1 MADQVETLLAEAARL
16 PYGEARTVLAERALR
31 EAEALREP
39 EPAIAAR
46 LALTQAYQYGGE
58 PAKSFATFSRTVA
71 AYDAEPGRFTEW
83 QARRVL
89 WQFKW
94 IMSDMRRFPEIPL
107 RRALDALDDM
117 ERRYREAGA
126 PQAVYAQRCRVALHL
141 GDEPGVEE
149 WLHRWETAP
158 RDDLSDCRACDL
170 GGRAYVLASLGRYE
184 EAVAVG
190 GPVVAGEF
198 SCGVQPQSILCTL
211 LTPYLKT
218 GHLDEAAEAHRRAY
232 RIVQGQLGYLDDI
245 GDHLEFCA
253 LTGNETRGL
262 EILERELPLLE
273 RPPSP
278 AQARSFMTGAAL
290 VLRRL
295 METGH
300 DGLTVRRAGRDV
312 PVPELHAELA
322 AGAREIAARFD
333 VRNGDDVHTRR
344 VAATLAAEPLVAH
357 LPLVSPARRGESA
370 GRINPADTDS
380 RTAIRELFELG
391 EHDAGLAAL
400 RAAGD
405 PAAAMETAKELADL
419 DLDVEAAQAYA
430 AAADLYRNAGE
441 LLAAG
446 CAMRQRAKCVYFASD
461 DFAEISEAYA
471 QARAALTAASEAG
484 ERDAG
489 EPGTGPSD
497 TGQSDTGQ
505 SDAGRRREAV
515 WELAGLGYDEA
526 VALEWAKCHEAAAE
540 RCQEALD
547 AYLALDDQIGAM
559 RARELLEG
567 LRQETEQ
574 ED

>member
-1 MADQVETLLAEAARL
+1 MTDQVETLLAEAARL

-117 ERRYREAGA
+117 ERRYREAGT

-141 GDEPGVEE
+141 GDEPAVEE

-184 EAVAVG
+184 EAVAVA
-190 GPVVAGEF
+190 GPVVAGQF

-218 GHLDEAAEAHRRAY
+218 GHLDEAAEGHRRAY
-232 RIVQGQLGYLDDI
+232 RIVQGQIGYLDDI

-278 AQARSFMTGAAL
+278 AQAGSFMTGAAL

-300 DGLTVRRAGRDV
+300 DELTVRRAGRDV

-357 LPLVSPARRGESA
+357 LPLLSPARRGEPA
-370 GRINPADTDS
+370 GRIDPADTDS
-380 RTAIRELFELG
+380 LTGVRETRARTLFELG
-391 EHDAGLAAL
+391 EHEAGLAAL
-400 RAAGD
+400 REAGD
-405 PAAAMETAKELADL
+405 PAAAMEVAKELADV

-430 AAADLYRNAGE
+430 AAADLYRDAGE

-446 CAMRQRAKCVYFASD
+446 CAMRLRAKCVYFAGD
-461 DFAEISEAYA
+461 DLAEISEAYA
-471 QARAALTAASEAG
+471 QARAVLTAASDMG
-484 ERDAG
+484 QPDVG
-489 EPGTGPSD
+489 EPGTGQP
-497 TGQSDTGQ
+497 
-505 SDAGRRREAV
+505 DAGQRREAA

-526 VALEWAKCHEAAAE
+526 VALERAKCYEAAAE

-547 AYLALDDQIGAM
+547 AYLALDDQIAAV

-567 LRQETEQ
+567 LREETEQ

>member
-1 MADQVETLLAEAARL
+1 MTDQVETLLAEAARL

-107 RRALDALDDM
+107 RRTLDALDDM

-141 GDEPGVEE
+141 GDEPAVEE
-149 WLHRWETAP
+149 WLHRWETTP

-170 GGRAYVLASLGRYE
+170 GGRAYALASLGRYE

-198 SCGVQPQSILCTL
+198 SCGVQPQSVLCTL

-232 RIVQGQLGYLDDI
+232 RIVQGQIGYLDDI

-312 PVPELHAELA
+312 PMPELHEELA

-344 VAATLAAEPLVAH
+344 LAATLAAEPLVAH
-357 LPLVSPARRGESA
+357 LPFVSPARRGEPD
-370 GRINPADTDS
+370 GRIDTDS
-380 RTAIRELFELG
+380 RTAVRALFELG
-391 EHDAGLAAL
+391 EHEAGLAAL
-400 RAAGD
+400 REAGD
-405 PAAAMETAKELADL
+405 PAAAMEAAKELADL
-419 DLDVEAAQAYA
+419 DLDVGAAQAYA
-430 AAADLYRNAGE
+430 AAADLYRDAGE

-446 CAMRQRAKCVYFASD
+446 CAMRLRAKCVYFASD
-461 DFAEISEAYA
+461 DLAEISEAYA
-471 QARAALTAASEAG
+471 QARAALTAASDMG
-484 ERDAG
+484 QPDAG
-489 EPGTGPSD
+489 
-497 TGQSDTGQ
+497 Q
-505 SDAGRRREAV
+505 RREAA

-526 VALEWAKCHEAAAE
+526 VALEWAKCYEAAAE

-547 AYLALDDQIGAM
+547 TYLALDDQIAAV

-567 LRQETEQ
+567 LREETEQ
-574 ED
+574 EG

>member
-1 MADQVETLLAEAARL
+1 MTDQVETLLAEAARL

-71 AYDAEPGRFTEW
+71 AYDAEPGRFTDW

-107 RRALDALDDM
+107 RRTLDALDDM

-141 GDEPGVEE
+141 GDEPAVEE

-198 SCGVQPQSILCTL
+198 SCGVQPQSVLCTL
-211 LTPYLKT
+211 LMPYLKT

-232 RIVQGQLGYLDDI
+232 RIVQGQIGYLDDI

-253 LTGNETRGL
+253 LTGNATRGL

-333 VRNGDDVHTRR
+333 ARNGDDVHTRR

-357 LPLVSPARRGESA
+357 LSLVSPARRGGPE
-370 GRINPADTDS
+370 GRIDTDS
-380 RTAIRELFELG
+380 RTAVRALFELG
-391 EHDAGLAAL
+391 DHEAGLTAL
-400 RAAGD
+400 REAGD

-419 DLDVEAAQAYA
+419 DLDVAAAQAYA
-430 AAADLYRNAGE
+430 VAADLYRDAGE

-446 CAMRQRAKCVYFASD
+446 RAMRQRAKCVYFAGD
-461 DFAEISEAYA
+461 DPAEISEAYA
-471 QARAALTAASEAG
+471 QARAALTAASDMGQPEAG
-484 ERDAG
+484 EP
-489 EPGTGPSD
+489 E
-497 TGQSDTGQ
+497 TGQPGIGQPDTEQ
-505 SDAGRRREAV
+505 RREAA

-526 VALEWAKCHEAAAE
+526 VALEWAKCYEAAAE

-547 AYLALDDQIGAM
+547 TYLALDDQIAAV

-567 LRQETEQ
+567 LREETEQ

>member
-31 EAEALREP
+31 EAEVLREP

-141 GDEPGVEE
+141 GDEPGTEE

-232 RIVQGQLGYLDDI
+232 RIVQGQIGYLDDI

-278 AQARSFMTGAAL
+278 AQARSFMAGAAL

-333 VRNGDDVHTRR
+333 ARNGDDVHTRR

-357 LPLVSPARRGESA
+357 LPLFSPALLSPARRGEPD
-370 GRINPADTDS
+370 GRIDPADTD
-380 RTAIRELFELG
+380 RRMAVRALFELG
-391 EHDAGLAAL
+391 EHEAGQAAL
-400 RAAGD
+400 REAGD
-405 PAAAMETAKELADL
+405 PAAAMEAAKELTDL

-430 AAADLYRNAGE
+430 VAADLYRNAGE

-446 CAMRQRAKCVYFASD
+446 CAMRLRAKCVYFASD
-461 DFAEISEAYA
+461 DIAEIGEAYA

-484 ERDAG
+484 E
-489 EPGTGPSD
+489 PGTGQPD
-497 TGQSDTGQ
+497 TGQ
-505 SDAGRRREAV
+505 RREAA

-526 VALEWAKCHEAAAE
+526 VALRWAGCYKAAAE

-547 AYLALDDQIGAM
+547 AYLALDDQIGAVPV
-559 RARELLEG
+559 RELLEG
-567 LRQETEQ
+567 LREETEQ
-574 ED
+574 EG